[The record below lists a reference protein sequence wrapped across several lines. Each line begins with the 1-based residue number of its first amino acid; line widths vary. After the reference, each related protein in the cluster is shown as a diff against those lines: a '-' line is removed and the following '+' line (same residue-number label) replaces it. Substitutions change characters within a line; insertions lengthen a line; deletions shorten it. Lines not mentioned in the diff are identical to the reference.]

1 MSNHTTDQTIHAES
15 RAPAAAAGGRRVV
28 ASSPSYEAAERA
40 VDALSDRKFPV
51 EHVAIVGEGLKTVEQ
66 VTGRL
71 SWASAALRGA
81 AVGALTGLLIGW
93 LFAVFD
99 WFDPVVSRG
108 WLIFDALWFGAVI
121 GLLWGLLLYALTG
134 GSRDFTSIGG
144 IQADR
149 YMVLVDDAY
158 ADEARRIL
166 ATPQPETPPTAG
178 SQAPTTPT

>member
-1 MSNHTTDQTIHAES
+1 
-15 RAPAAAAGGRRVV
+15 VV
-28 ASSPSYEAAERA
+28 ASYPSYEAAERA

-71 SWASAALRGA
+71 SWISAALRGA

-108 WLIFDALWFGAVI
+108 WLIFDGLWFGAVI
-121 GLLWGLLLYALTG
+121 GLLWGLLLYAFTG
-134 GSRDFTSIGG
+134 GRRDFTSIGG

-158 ADEARRIL
+158 ADEARRML
-166 ATPQPETPPTAG
+166 ATRQPETPPTAG
-178 SQAPTTPT
+178 SQAPTTPA

>member
-1 MSNHTTDQTIHAES
+1 MSNHTTDETIHAGP
-15 RAPAAAAGGRRVV
+15 RGPAATAGGRRVV
-28 ASSPSYEAAERA
+28 ASYPSYEAAERA

-93 LFAVFD
+93 LFAVFN

-108 WLIFDALWFGAVI
+108 WLILDGLWFGAVI
-121 GLLWGLLLYALTG
+121 GLLWGLLLYAFTG
-134 GSRDFTSIGG
+134 GRRDFTSIGG

-158 ADEARRIL
+158 ADEARRML
-166 ATPQPETPPTAG
+166 ATRQPETPPTAG
-178 SQAPTTPT
+178 AQAPTTPA